1 MCVCVWGGGGG
12 GGEGVVHFEGL
23 FVAVCF
29 AVVLLLLFCVSLF
42 L

>member
-1 MCVCVWGGGGG
+1 MYVGGWGGGEEGG
-12 GGEGVVHFEGL
+12 RRVMYFEGL